1 MFHTLQSS
9 APPRS
14 RWTGG
19 ALFSTALHAGLVA
32 TIVLSTS
39 KAGPV
44 VRDTQRLIAEHVDF
58 VRTLPSLV
66 RPAVHEGT
74 AGKSTTRRAPAQRHV
89 MKVPNAAAIAQA
101 IAQAIAI
108 PDATAVPDLSSLA
121 KAWLAQPDSLSTPP
135 AGGLAKSAIGLAA
148 APLPV
153 DGIYTEAMVDRSVI
167 PRDDNPL
174 PRYPESLRSMGVEG
188 AFVVQFVV
196 DTTGA
201 VVADKIQFPSSM
213 HRLFAEAV
221 RTALLHSR
229 YLPAQIAGRMV
240 RQMVVQEFRFTL
252 IRR

>member
-9 APPRS
+9 APSRS

-19 ALFSTALHAGLVA
+19 ALFSTALHAGLVTA
-32 TIVLSTS
+32 VVLSTS

-44 VRDTQRLIAEHVDF
+44 VRDTQRVIAEHVDF

-66 RPAVHEGT
+66 RPVAHEQT
-74 AGKSTTRRAPAQRHV
+74 AGKSAARRAPAQRHV
-89 MKVPNAAAIAQA
+89 VKMPNAAEIAQA
-101 IAQAIAI
+101 IDQSIAL
-108 PDATAVPDLSSLA
+108 PDAPAVPDLSSLS
-121 KAWLAQPDSLSTPP
+121 KAWLAQPDSLSTAP
-135 AGGLAKSAIGLAA
+135 AGGLSKAAVGLAV

-196 DTTGA
+196 DSTG
-201 VVADKIQFPSSM
+201 VVVPDKIQFPSSM

-221 RTALLHSR
+221 RTALMHSR

-240 RQMVVQEFRFTL
+240 RQMVIQEFRFTL